1 MTTKRKKSYLIA
13 IGVGCAALGIDRF
26 MLPERATAPQEAE
39 AAVLAHPI
47 IPAVSSGVTRVP
59 IPAVPF
65 PKNLPPFDPIR
76 GIRDV
81 FVTPSEALVG
91 NDSLLSRQQGPN
103 TAGPKRPSSAAE
115 FVAQHTL
122 SAVLDDPRLKIAVV
136 EGQWIKVGD
145 TLDDCR
151 LTTVSGTAAHF
162 QCPDGEAVLDISDS
176 AVRIR
181 D

>member
-1 MTTKRKKSYLIA
+1 MTTKRQKAYLIA

-26 MLPERATAPQEAE
+26 VLPESATAPQEAE
-39 AAVLAHPI
+39 AAALAPPI
-47 IPAVSSGVTRVP
+47 IPAVSSGVARVP

-91 NDSLLSRQQGPN
+91 DDSLLSGQQGPN

-115 FVAQHTL
+115 FVAHHTL
-122 SAVLDDPRLKIAVV
+122 GAVLDDQRLKIAVV
-136 EGQWIKVGD
+136 DGHWMKIGD
-145 TLDDCR
+145 ALDDCR

-162 QCPDGEAVLDISDS
+162 QCPDGEAVLDISES
-176 AVRIR
+176 TVRIR